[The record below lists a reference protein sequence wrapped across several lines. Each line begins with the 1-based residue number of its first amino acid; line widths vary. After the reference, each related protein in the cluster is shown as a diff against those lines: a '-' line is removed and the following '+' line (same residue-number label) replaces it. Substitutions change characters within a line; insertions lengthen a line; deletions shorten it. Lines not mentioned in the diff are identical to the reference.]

1 MDERLSGIEE
11 GGRERARAQRV
22 ADAPNHSPTLGFAAP
37 IVGSDT
43 IPIARFFRP
52 FVQIST
58 RDHHCRIDRN
68 AATCAGKSDS
78 KVERFREANS
88 PDPVPTIMRCTLDLF
103 MERDDNSIA
112 DFVRGCTPLHLQER
126 RLHVPDTI
134 EKAISENC
142 FTSSGPK
149 IRDTNINDIPHP
161 YSGSFVLGC
170 IEASF

>member
-78 KVERFREANS
+78 
-88 PDPVPTIMRCTLDLF
+88 IMRCKLDLF

-112 DFVRGCTPLHLQER
+112 DFVRGCTPLHL
-126 RLHVPDTI
+126 
-134 EKAISENC
+134 
-142 FTSSGPK
+142 
-149 IRDTNINDIPHP
+149 
-161 YSGSFVLGC
+161 
-170 IEASF
+170 